1 MKQSGASLTHPTGH
15 GMNAVH
21 RPFRLAVFTS
31 RYPGRVSTFF
41 ERDMLALVRAG
52 IEVDVFPLRPYDPT
66 LWRYSLVVDDHLL
79 PRDRVHNI
87 GMLEG
92 LRPPWPLS
100 RLALCLR
107 DAAAVA
113 VSAVRFGPIP
123 LAKTLYAVPKALAWA
138 ARQAG
143 PYDHVLA
150 YWGGYAATCAYLF
163 HRLTQPGVPF
173 SIWLHAGADLYFRPI
188 FMRQKL
194 RYADRIITCCE
205 FNRRY
210 IHERF
215 PDVADRLNGRIHVAY
230 HGLDLARF
238 PYVPDGRPATRLIAV
253 GRFSPGKGFDMLLQ
267 AVGGLAQRGH
277 PVELELVGDG
287 PEAPALRTLAEALG
301 IADRVRFRGWLPFAE
316 VQAAM
321 QAATVLVHP
330 SIGLGDGLPNVLREA
345 MAVGTPVIASDV
357 AGIPEA
363 LDWGNAGVLVP
374 PRDVPTLTEAIARLL
389 ADEALRRRLAEA
401 GRRRTE
407 DLFDAWRNGARL
419 AEVLR
424 ATRRGD
430 GAGGA
435 S

>member
-1 MKQSGASLTHPTGH
+1 MRRSL
-15 GMNAVH
+15 
-21 RPFRLAVFTS
+21 RLAVFTS

-52 IEVDVFPLRPYDPT
+52 IELDVFPVRPYDAT
-66 LWRYSLVVDDHLL
+66 LWRYSLAVDEHPV
-79 PRDRVHNI
+79 PRDRVHNS
-87 GMLEG
+87 GVLQS
-92 LRPPWPLS
+92 LRPPWPVS
-100 RLALCLR
+100 RLAPFLR
-107 DAAAVA
+107 DAAVLTA
-113 VSAVRFGPIP
+113 SAVRFGPVA
-123 LAKTLYAVPKALAWA
+123 LAKTLYALPKALGWA

-150 YWGGYAATCAYLF
+150 YWGNYAGTCAYLF
-163 HRLTQPGVPF
+163 HRLTDPRVPF

-188 FMRQKL
+188 FLRQKL
-194 RYADRIITCCE
+194 LYADRIITCSE

-215 PDVADRLNGRIHVAY
+215 PDVAGRLDGRIHVAY

-238 PYVPDGRPATRLIAV
+238 RYAPEGRPATRLIAV
-253 GRFSPGKGFDMLLQ
+253 GRFARDKGFDVLLQ
-267 AVGGLAQRGH
+267 AVGILAQRGH

-287 PEAPALRTLAEALG
+287 PQASALRALADALG
-301 IADRVRFRGWLPFAE
+301 IADRVRFRGWLPFAD

-330 SIGLGDGLPNVLREA
+330 STGLGDGLPNVLREA
-345 MAVGTPVIASDV
+345 MALGTPVIASEV

-363 LDWGNAGVLVP
+363 LDGGGAGVLVP
-374 PRDVPTLTEAIARLL
+374 PRDVPSLVDAITRLL
-389 ADEALRRRLAEA
+389 ADGALRRRLAEA

-430 GAGGA
+430 TAAAAAGRRRLARVASTVGA